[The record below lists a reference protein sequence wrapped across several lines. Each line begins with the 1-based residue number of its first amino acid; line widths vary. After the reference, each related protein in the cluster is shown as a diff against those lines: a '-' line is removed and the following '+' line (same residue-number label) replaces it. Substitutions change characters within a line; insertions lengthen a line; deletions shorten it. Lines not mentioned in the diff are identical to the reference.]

1 MLGYVVS
8 YKPEMKVKEAELYKA
23 YYCGICKSIGK
34 RYGQLPRMVLSYD
47 AAFLAIILDS
57 IYEESE
63 YLNRERCIANP
74 FKKKAIAYNEAI
86 DFAGDIMLILAWHKL
101 RDDAEDEGKKTADI
115 ASKLMHGK
123 YEKLAAARPEF
134 CNRLEEHLNELK
146 NLESEKCSSI
156 DKASEAFAKIMED
169 IFQEG
174 VRAVAKAHAM
184 DAVYD
189 ELAYEDDIDEP
200 ITKDGV
206 KTNIQIMSRIGYHI
220 GKWIYLMDAYD
231 DIDDNIK
238 SGAYNPLIY
247 RFNYVDGED
256 VEAFKGRIKDDVER
270 LLVLYLAEI
279 AKAVDLMD
287 IKKNKG
293 IIENVIYVGLLK
305 RTEKLLNG
313 GDKEDE

>member
-1 MLGYVVS
+1 
-8 YKPEMKVKEAELYKA
+8 
-23 YYCGICKSIGK
+23 
-34 RYGQLPRMVLSYD
+34 
-47 AAFLAIILDS
+47 
-57 IYEESE
+57 
-63 YLNRERCIANP
+63 
-74 FKKKAIAYNEAI
+74 
-86 DFAGDIMLILAWHKL
+86 
-101 RDDAEDEGKKTADI
+101 
-115 ASKLMHGK
+115 
-123 YEKLAAARPEF
+123 
-134 CNRLEEHLNELK
+134 
-146 NLESEKCSSI
+146 
-156 DKASEAFAKIMED
+156 MED